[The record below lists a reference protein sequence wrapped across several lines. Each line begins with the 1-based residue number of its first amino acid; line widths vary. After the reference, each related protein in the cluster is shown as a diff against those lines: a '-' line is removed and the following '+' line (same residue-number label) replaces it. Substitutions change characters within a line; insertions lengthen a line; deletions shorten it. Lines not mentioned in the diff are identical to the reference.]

1 MWSSYLRKCTSEFNI
16 DIYIP
21 RLPYVFK
28 LMASADFDCLLY
40 AVCKNGARHT
50 ASYQMLEAGKA
61 WKRGYLC
68 ICSVYGCLT
77 YLVVQP
83 DAGYATGHP
92 GYATGHP
99 VVQLGA
105 PMHNLYQ
112 GTATL

>member
-1 MWSSYLRKCTSEFNI
+1 MY
-16 DIYIP
+16 
-21 RLPYVFK
+21 
-28 LMASADFDCLLY
+28 
-40 AVCKNGARHT
+40 
-50 ASYQMLEAGKA
+50 
-61 WKRGYLC
+61 
-68 ICSVYGCLT
+68 SVYGCLT

-92 GYATGHP
+92 VVQLGAPMHNLYQGTTTP